1 MLANTLSL
9 TVGTDPAITL
19 TRNREDGGASRY
31 SFADATKVVSLT
43 IRNEERTNKASK
55 KVFKVYNMSLVY
67 ETPDTPTVLGKTYT
81 ASFTGQY
88 EKFGDPT
95 FASNLNKAL
104 NVTGATIMAALAGGE
119 I

>member
-9 TVGTDPAITL
+9 TVGTDPVITL
-19 TRNREDGGASRY
+19 LRNREDGGASRY
-31 SFADATKVVSLT
+31 KFADATKVVNLT
-43 IRNEERTNKASK
+43 IRNEERTNRITKTKFS
-55 KVFKVYNMSLVY
+55 VYNMSLVY

-88 EKFGDPT
+88 EEFGDPT

-104 NVTGATIMAALAGGE
+104 NVLGGTIMASLAGGE